1 MVEEGEKM
9 GVVYI
14 YRVWH
19 AVLHA
24 VESSAICFLQI
35 IQQLQD
41 ELATLRWE
49 QKERKAAE
57 AAEEEKRAAVAAEAR
72 VSLAIW
78 KATCLVCKQLSFHTE
93 KKKERRLARQAR
105 QRERGREGERLVEV
119 EGEGEG
125 EVEGGG
131 EGKVDCRS
139 STIMILCTKNQRW
152 LGVVTRNRL
161 ISSTPIYG
169 PLITIYGWQSRSIRL
184 ARTDIVHIRT
194 CMHRVMSPI

>member
-41 ELATLRWE
+41 ELATLRRE

-57 AAEEEKRAAVAAEAR
+57 TAEEKRAAVAAEAR
-72 VSLAIW
+72 VSLAVW

-93 KKKERRLARQAR
+93 K
-105 QRERGREGERLVEV
+105 
-119 EGEGEG
+119 
-125 EVEGGG
+125 
-131 EGKVDCRS
+131 
-139 STIMILCTKNQRW
+139 
-152 LGVVTRNRL
+152 
-161 ISSTPIYG
+161 
-169 PLITIYGWQSRSIRL
+169 
-184 ARTDIVHIRT
+184 
-194 CMHRVMSPI
+194 